1 MKFKGARTVLKKEAK
16 FLGMTFVE
24 VMTFIERNPYAVPN
38 RVIEAFSVYKKEM
51 YTNG

>member
-1 MKFKGARTVLKKEAK
+1 MKIKGATTKLKKEAK

-38 RVIEAFSVYKKEM
+38 RVIEAFSVYKKEII
-51 YTNG
+51 